1 MCTTSVRIVSLCQRA
16 EIYDGRMAGMQSTS
30 FPTALR
36 WVPAL
41 FMMVIIF
48 LISSLPA
55 YRIPYFGEYDV
66 LIKKFAHALG
76 YAMLGL
82 AYFYAL
88 PRRISVT
95 HKVILAFMMA
105 ILFALSDEF
114 HQSFVEGRTSSLN
127 DVVIDGCGT
136 ILALIIGA
144 GYSSNSN
151 SKSTS

>member
-1 MCTTSVRIVSLCQRA
+1 MT
-16 EIYDGRMAGMQSTS
+16 GMRSTS
-30 FPTALR
+30 FPTGLR

-41 FMMVIIF
+41 FMMLIIF

-55 YRIPYFGEYDV
+55 SRIPYFGEYDV
-66 LIKKFAHALG
+66 LIKKLAHAIG

-82 AYFYAL
+82 AYFFAL
-88 PRRISVT
+88 PQRISVIYRA
-95 HKVILAFMMA
+95 ILAFLMA

-127 DVVIDGCGT
+127 DVIIDGCGT
-136 ILALIIGA
+136 VLALIIGA
-144 GYSSNSN
+144 NYSSNSN

>member
-1 MCTTSVRIVSLCQRA
+1 
-16 EIYDGRMAGMQSTS
+16 MAGMQSTN

-55 YRIPYFGEYDV
+55 HRIPYFGEYDV

-88 PRRISVT
+88 PRRISST
-95 HKVILAFMMA
+95 YKVILAFLMA

-136 ILALIIGA
+136 ALALIIGA
-144 GYSSNSN
+144 SYSSNSN